1 MEPTYTP
8 LTTATSKKS
17 FKEED
22 EQIQELSASFMK
34 AAITDVIQE
43 RKTGA
48 QIGMT
53 AGMNDDEM
61 MSNSSDSDSSS
72 DEKDKKEAQT
82 SNKK

>member
-1 MEPTYTP
+1 MEP
-8 LTTATSKKS
+8 ASKKS

-34 AAITDVIQE
+34 AAIGDVIQE

-48 QIGMT
+48 QTGMT

>member
-1 MEPTYTP
+1 MEP
-8 LTTATSKKS
+8 ASKKS

-34 AAITDVIQE
+34 AAIGDAIQE
-43 RKTGA
+43 RQTSA
-48 QIGMT
+48 ETGMT